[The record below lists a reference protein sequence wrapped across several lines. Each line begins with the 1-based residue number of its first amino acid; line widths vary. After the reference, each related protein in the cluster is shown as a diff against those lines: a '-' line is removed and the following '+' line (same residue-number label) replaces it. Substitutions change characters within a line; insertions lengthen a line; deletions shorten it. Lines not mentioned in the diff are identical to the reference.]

1 MAKKWERNF
10 QPMVEKAKQKRSQ
23 AFKRTD
29 EAIKLLIKEGRRINF
44 NTVAE
49 VTPYKCT
56 KKPIKR
62 LSSKGYSDYLNK
74 KRTHVG
80 Y

>member
-1 MAKKWERNF
+1 MAGIC
-10 QPMVEKAKQKRSQ
+10 QKYGFGVVCFLRFSTANSVFFCSL
-23 AFKRTD
+23 AFADILKCCYCIT
-29 EAIKLLIKEGRRINF
+29 
-44 NTVAE
+44 E